1 MIHDYR
7 SQHGSSFLFEMAYS
21 RVMEVDRGVAVVIH
35 LRTCHHIVT
44 IRDGRLGKCHAR
56 VIADVYPGLA
66 YKKKKYIV
74 GASAV

>member
-7 SQHGSSFLFEMAYS
+7 PQHGSSFLFEMAYS

-56 VIADVYPGLA
+56 VIADVPWTRVP
-66 YKKKKYIV
+66 KKKYIV